1 MKIVKK
7 YHFIGVL
14 LTCILL
20 MQSPFCFAQKVNH
33 VYNWSWKTDGITL
46 GVGAG
51 LLGTGMMMRNSAEL
65 LMESDISSL
74 SEENIWTFDRSAVNN
89 FSYSSDHLSDIFLF
103 GSYVFPLTQFVSNH
117 PQKNRSVLFGMF
129 MESSMISAGLTNII
143 KASVQRNRPY
153 TYNSSLP
160 LDERLSST
168 GHFSFPSGHTSVVTN
183 LCFFTAKVHSD
194 LHPDSKWN
202 KWIWAGAVTVPAYVG
217 YLRYKA
223 GKHFPTDIIGGYAIG
238 ALAGYLIPELHRN
251 RPKSSSGSPFSLP
264 GDLSLQV
271 GMGGARLTYTF

>member
-7 YHFIGVL
+7 YHLTGL
-14 LTCILL
+14 LLICILFL
-20 MQSPFCFAQKVNH
+20 QVQYSYAQSVSQ
-33 VYNWSWKTDGITL
+33 VYNWNWKTDGVTL

-51 LLGTGMMMRNSAEL
+51 LLGTGMMMRNNAEVL
-65 LMESDISSL
+65 LESEINTL
-74 SEENIWTFDRSAVNN
+74 SGDNIWFLDKTAVDN

-103 GSYVFPLTQFVSNH
+103 GSYVFPLTHFISSD

-143 KASVQRNRPY
+143 KASIQRNRPY

-202 KWIWAGAVTVPAYVG
+202 KWIWAGAITVPAYVG
-217 YLRYKA
+217 YLRYRA
-223 GKHFPTDIIGGYAIG
+223 GKHFPTDVIGGYAIG
-238 ALAGYLIPELHRN
+238 ALVGYLIPELHRN
-251 RPKSSSGSPFSLP
+251 KPQSSGRSFSRS

-271 GMGGARLTYTF
+271 GMGGARLSYTF